1 MARSKRK
8 ASHTVATKSRSK
20 QPDYGLLWLP
30 VVLFFMMLSGLTVF
44 YVWEHIRLREIN
56 REIVQL
62 QRARMEL
69 IGENELLRAQAEE
82 LSSYRRI
89 YGIATKQFG
98 FVELK
103 PRVVVAQGAKKRK

>member
-1 MARSKRK
+1 MARPKRK
-8 ASHTVATKSRSK
+8 SSGAATGKKKGR

-30 VVLFFMMLSGLTVF
+30 VVLFFVMLSGLTVF

-56 REIVQL
+56 RDIVQL
-62 QRARMEL
+62 QKARSEV
-69 IGENELLRAQAEE
+69 IGENELLRARAEE

-89 YGIATKQFG
+89 YGIATKYFG

-103 PRVVVAQGAKKRK
+103 PRVVVQGGKKRK